1 MLNLEIGQEL
11 EFIEPVHIEGRVIP
25 QGLRVR
31 VGAVMAELLEPKVT
45 LVVLGGQSPE
55 TLTVAKHV
63 VTLHCQPARG

>member
-11 EFIEPVHIEGRVIP
+11 EFIEPVRIEDRVIP

-31 VGAVMAELLEPKVT
+31 VGAIMAELLEPKVT

-63 VTLHCQPARG
+63 VTLHCQPVRD

>member
-11 EFIEPVHIEGRVIP
+11 EFIEPVRIEDRVIP

-31 VGAVMAELLEPKVT
+31 VGAMMAELLEPKVT

-63 VTLHCQPARG
+63 VTLHCRPVGG